1 MIAFTP
7 TLRTLT
13 YDGDTTVSG
22 LLLDGKAVV
31 RLPDLSF
38 LLGYTTGSPSYDMAR
53 WTLPEEKVLRTHFY
67 NEDGSRNRVTM
78 FVDEETA
85 LALMQTLSKRRGSHS
100 AEEYEAAK
108 QWLSTVFFP
117 WLRSTAP
124 QLASAA
130 VETGIT
136 AREQVDAA
144 IESLTGA
151 LQVLVAAR
159 EQLNAQ

>member
-53 WTLPEEKVLRTHFY
+53 WSLPEEKVLRTHFY

-85 LALMQTLSKRRGSHS
+85 LALMQTLSKRRGSRS
-100 AEEYEAAK
+100 TEEYEAAK

-117 WLRSTAP
+117 WLRGPQEEERPEPNGFTPLERVELLIEQTADT
-124 QLASAA
+124 LA
-130 VETGIT
+130 ELNT
-136 AREQVDAA
+136 
-144 IESLTGA
+144 L
-151 LQVLVAAR
+151 R